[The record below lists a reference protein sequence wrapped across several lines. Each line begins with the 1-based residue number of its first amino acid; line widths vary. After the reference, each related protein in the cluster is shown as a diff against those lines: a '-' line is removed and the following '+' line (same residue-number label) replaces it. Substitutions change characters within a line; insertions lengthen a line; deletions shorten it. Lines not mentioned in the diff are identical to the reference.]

1 MAVND
6 YIDINLDDIPVQFD
20 YTIDGIDFTF
30 YLYYNEVN
38 DSYYIDLFDENGV
51 QIVNGEKLIYGYP
64 LFGSINDPRL
74 PLINIVPMDEQGNET
89 EVSKLNFTN
98 TVQLFIKDTDDDD
111 IDANTGNS
119 SDEGDDD
126 TVSDNTAHADINDYG
141 TDKSVGDE

>member
-1 MAVND
+1 MSVND
-6 YIDINLDDIPVQFD
+6 YIDINLDDVPVQFD

-30 YLYYNEVN
+30 YLYYNEIN
-38 DSYYIDLFDENGV
+38 DSYSIDLFDENGV
-51 QIVNGEKLIYGYP
+51 KIVHGEKLIYGYS
-64 LFGSINDPRL
+64 LFGSINDSRL

-111 IDANTGNS
+111 TDANTGNY

-126 TVSDNTAHADINDYG
+126 TVLDNTAHADINDYG